1 MVYID
6 CDSHILPVDAFDE
19 VGEEFW
25 NQKPRLVSD
34 HKGYSFVSYEARQRN
49 IPDYARPIPSPFTP
63 RPIDL
68 KKNDPAVRVADMSDA
83 GFDIQVLGPRNG
95 PFYYD
100 VEPRLA
106 ASVCQSY
113 NNTISRIVRQYPKR
127 FLGLATLPLQDV
139 DLAVRELER
148 CIGDLGLHAPV
159 VYTSIQDK
167 DLDSRDIWP
176 FYSKAQELNVP
187 LIIHPVNTGPIV
199 GGWRLTRHYAAKGYG
214 LWSALGNVMENSL
227 TFAEMLFGGVLDAFP
242 ALRLCFM
249 EGGGTQVPH
258 LIDSLDA
265 VYQGEGDYER
275 FTAKPKRRPVEYLDR
290 VYFGV
295 RPTETL
301 LGVLVERYGSQSWV
315 VGSDYPHGDTM
326 GSWPNTISVV
336 KAREDLSARAKEDIL
351 GGNAARLFGL
361 KGL

>member
-19 VGEEFW
+19 VDEEFW
-25 NQKPRLVSD
+25 SQKPRLVSD
-34 HKGYSFVSYEARQRN
+34 NKGYSFIYYEARQRN

-63 RPIDL
+63 RLMDL
-68 KKNDPAVRVADMSDA
+68 KKNDPAIRVADLALSK
-83 GFDIQVLGPRNG
+83 FDMQVLVPRNG

-106 ASVCQSY
+106 ASVCRSY
-113 NNTISRIVRQYPKR
+113 NNAISRMIRKYPNR
-127 FLGLATLPLQDV
+127 FLGLSTLPLQDV
-139 DLAVRELER
+139 DLAIKELER
-148 CIGDLGLHAPV
+148 SVKDLGLHAPV
-159 VYTSIQDK
+159 VYTSVGEK
-167 DLDSRDIWP
+167 TLDSTDLWP

-187 LIIHPVNTGPIV
+187 LIIHPVNTGPMV
-199 GGWRLTRHYAAKGYG
+199 GGWRLGRHYQTKGYG
-214 LWSALGNVMENSL
+214 LWSALGNPMEASL
-227 TFAEMLFGGVLDAFP
+227 TFAELVFGGVLDAFP
-242 ALRLCFM
+242 NLRICLM

-258 LIDSLDA
+258 LLDSLDA

-290 VYFGV
+290 VYFGI

-301 LGVLVERYGSQSWV
+301 LGVLLERYGSDSWV

-326 GSWPNTISVV
+326 GSWPNTISVIN
-336 KAREDLSARAKEDIL
+336 AREDLSARAKDALL
-351 GGNAARLFGL
+351 GGNAARLFALNGR
-361 KGL
+361 